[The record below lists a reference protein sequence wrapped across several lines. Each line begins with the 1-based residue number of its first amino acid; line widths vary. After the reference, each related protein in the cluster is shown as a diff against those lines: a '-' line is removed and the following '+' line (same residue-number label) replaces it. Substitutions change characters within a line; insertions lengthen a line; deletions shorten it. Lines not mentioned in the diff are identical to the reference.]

1 MHNAIFHLSFLH
13 LTVSETCQLSRTS
26 SMTRTTTPSITSV
39 AILAQVTGLTQN
51 ATKEQ
56 RATVTVGYTYSSLD
70 FDDDFTF
77 AVLNNIPFYAVY
89 ASNLSSET
97 ITSLSPWTLVE
108 ANHHHPPTSVV
119 G

>member
-1 MHNAIFHLSFLH
+1 MPAFAYFVYDSYHNSVYNVRSHFG
-13 LTVSETCQLSRTS
+13 S
-26 SMTRTTTPSITSV
+26 SHR
-39 AILAQVTGLTQN
+39 LDQN

-56 RATVTVGYTYSSLD
+56 RATVTVWYTHSSLD
-70 FDDDFTF
+70 FDDVFTF
-77 AVLNNIPFYAVY
+77 VALNNIPFYAVY

-108 ANHHHPPTSVV
+108 ANHYHPPTSVV